1 MSVTYQLFILAAA
14 TTSQMSL
21 EKPRRLDQFLSRY
34 GYCSRSEGAAWIRAG
49 RVSVRGEAAV
59 AADARALPSEVL
71 IDGQPIEAPA
81 GLLAMFHKPPGCV
94 CSHAERDG
102 PTIYELLPQRWSL
115 RHPPVTSVGRLD
127 RDTTGLLLLTDD
139 GALVQRW
146 TSPRRK
152 VPKVYEVSV
161 DADLRPELIALFASG
176 TVVLDGE
183 AKPCL
188 PANLEIVSAREARL
202 ELIEGRFHQVKRM
215 FASQGLNVTRLH
227 RSRFGQF
234 ELGDLQPGQWRLL
247 LLPVTL

>member
-1 MSVTYQLFILAAA
+1 MSP
-14 TTSQMSL
+14 
-21 EKPRRLDQFLSRY
+21 EKPRRLDQILSRY
-34 GYCSRSEGAAWIRAG
+34 GYCSRSAAAAWIRAG
-49 RVSVRGEAAV
+49 RVSVRGAAAV
-59 AADARALPSEVL
+59 TADVKALPSELL
-71 IDGQPIEAPA
+71 IDGQPIESPA

-94 CSHAERDG
+94 CSHAQCDG
-102 PTIYELLPQRWSL
+102 PAIYDLLPARWSL

-161 DADLRPELIALFASG
+161 DADLRPELILLLASG
-176 TVVLDGE
+176 TLLLDGE
-183 AKPCL
+183 PKPCL
-188 PANLEIVSAREARL
+188 PAKLQILSAREARL

-215 FASQGLNVTRLH
+215 FASQGLHVTRLH

-234 ELGDLQPGQWRLL
+234 ELGDLKPGQWRLL
-247 LLPVTL
+247 PLPVSP